1 VAAVGTL
8 KSWKAAMG
16 IEVLTICSLHLNI
29 SIRGAGEKAQMP
41 PERTAKE
48 MMHKGETQVVPGSGE
63 CWKLLRRYYGKERE
77 AYLRLK
83 GGYR

>member
-1 VAAVGTL
+1 
-8 KSWKAAMG
+8 MG
-16 IEVLTICSLHLNI
+16 IEVLTICSLHFNI
-29 SIRGAGEKAQMP
+29 SICGAGEKVQVP

-48 MMHKGETQVVPGSGE
+48 MMHKGRTQIIPDSGE
-63 CWKLLRRYYGKERE
+63 WWKLLRRYYGKERE

>member
-1 VAAVGTL
+1 
-8 KSWKAAMG
+8 
-16 IEVLTICSLHLNI
+16 
-29 SIRGAGEKAQMP
+29 MP